1 MSERK
6 LRVGIIGMGQWA
18 ASEHIPN
25 LRATGRAEVVSAARR
40 NPERLALAQREL
52 NIPEVYTDWR
62 EMLTRTNL
70 DAVVVGTPHNLHVEP
85 TLAALERG
93 LHVLLEKPLA
103 TSVADAHTILHAVKS
118 SDRVVAMGVNRRG
131 VPSWQTAQQII
142 ATGQIGR
149 LRQITA
155 VMMADLRIF
164 REEMPFAQSVLQWLE
179 SSEIDRVFLSDI
191 PKPGSWRNDPQQM
204 GGDMFTDVGSHLVDV
219 MLWLAGAPAVEVLA
233 YAPKNRPQGAAV
245 LTVQALLANDV
256 ILSITFNDNIAM
268 GDEFNFQGRGSLNAL
283 GDGGT
288 LAIDFTGFGST
299 AEGQLLLEKN
309 GVRQVVAVEGSR
321 ISPAQAFVASVLDG
335 APIQATVEDA
345 ARVVEFVQAAYRS
358 SAERRIIR
366 IDGNT

>member
-6 LRVGIIGMGQWA
+6 LRVGIIGMGQWVA
-18 ASEHIPN
+18 GEHIPN

-62 EMLTRTNL
+62 EMLTRANL

-103 TSVADAHTILHAVKS
+103 TSVADAQTILQAVKS

-131 VPSWQTAQQII
+131 VPSWQTAHQTI

-164 REEMPFAQSVLQWLE
+164 REEMPFAQPVLQWLE

-191 PKPGSWRNDPQQM
+191 PKPGSWRNDPRQM
-204 GGDMFTDVGSHLVDV
+204 GGDMFADVGSHLVDV
-219 MLWLAGAPAVEVLA
+219 MLWMAGAPAVEVFS
-233 YAPKNRPQGAAV
+233 YAPKDRPQGAAV

-283 GDGGT
+283 GDKGT